1 MGSVTLDTGQQNG
14 GKIFCAYI
22 RMGSIDV
29 YLKLFIQKLMK
40 LLGNEPQKKKKKKER
55 RTLTS
60 VPEGYSLV
68 LQGTDVCEGTPF
80 KSGTLDVEP
89 VTAWGGDLN
98 SVAIL
103 EKAKDFCDAN
113 KKCNFI
119 SVWKE
124 GQFSMYDQS
133 NLSLIHI

>member
-40 LLGNEPQKKKKKKER
+40 LLGSEPQKKKKNKER

-68 LQGTDVCEGTPF
+68 LQGTDVCEGT
-80 KSGTLDVEP
+80 SSQNSRRRARHRV
-89 VTAWGGDLN
+89 GGDLN

-113 KKCNFI
+113 KSATS
-119 SVWKE
+119 SVF
-124 GQFSMYDQS
+124 GRRTVQHVRPVQLY
-133 NLSLIHI
+133 LT